1 VKGTLLPFFSAWLP
15 VFIGLGAGLY
25 LLRQASR

>member
-1 VKGTLLPFFSAWLP
+1 VKGTLPPALAGWLP
-15 VFIGLGAGLY
+15 VFISLGSGGL